1 MRDWD
6 KRLQMTGPRGLWES
20 DVRSKDE
27 LILHQEMR
35 NQNLRSMCLC
45 PAGSLNAMRFLT
57 AVSMEQPEVLEKVSR
72 ELWMRIWSR
81 VRAGLWSLEGR
92 GS

>member
-1 MRDWD
+1 MRDRD
-6 KRLQMTGPRGLWES
+6 KRLQVTGPWGLCES

-27 LILHQEMR
+27 LILYQEMK
-35 NQNLRSMCLC
+35 NQNLRSMSLC
-45 PAGSLNAMRFLT
+45 PTGSLNAMRFLT

-81 VRAGLWSLEGR
+81 VRAGL
-92 GS
+92 

>member
-6 KRLQMTGPRGLWES
+6 KRLQVTGPWGLWEN
-20 DVRSKDE
+20 DVGSKDE
-27 LILHQEMR
+27 LILYQEMR
-35 NQNLRSMCLC
+35 NQNLRSMSLC

-81 VRAGLWSLEGR
+81 VRAGL
-92 GS
+92 